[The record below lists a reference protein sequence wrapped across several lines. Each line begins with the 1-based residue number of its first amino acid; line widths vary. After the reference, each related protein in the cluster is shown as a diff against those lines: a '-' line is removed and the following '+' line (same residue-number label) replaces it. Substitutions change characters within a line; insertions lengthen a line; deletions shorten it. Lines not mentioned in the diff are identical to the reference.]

1 MNEVVKL
8 ERHDVIAIVTVNS
21 PPVNAL
27 SAAVR
32 GGIFECM
39 KSAIADAEVKAIVLT
54 CGGRTFIAGAD
65 ITEFGKPPKPPG
77 LAEVL
82 VLMENSPK
90 PIIAAIHGTAL
101 GGGLEV
107 ALACHYRVAT
117 KEARL
122 GLPEVKLGLLPGAG
136 GTQRLPRAV
145 GPELAVKMI
154 VSGDPIGA
162 AEALKNGLIEEI
174 VEGPA
179 AGGEA
184 FARKVLAEKR
194 PLRKLRDDDSKLAAA
209 KADISIFTNAV
220 AALTKKARG
229 LEAPFAAADA
239 VRAAIELPFDE
250 GLKKEREG
258 FLKLVSSDQS
268 KAQRYAFF
276 SEREAAKIAGVPEG
290 TKPRPVE
297 RVAII
302 GAGTMGGGIAMSFA
316 NAGIPVTL
324 IETSEEQL
332 KRGMGVMQKNYE
344 ATAARGGIPADAPA
358 KRMGLITGVVGLEN
372 VKDADLVIE
381 AVFETMAVKKEVFEA
396 LDKHAKP
403 GAVLASNTS
412 YLNID
417 EIAKVTKRPQDV
429 LGMHFFSPANVMKL
443 CEIVRADKTAPDALT
458 TAVSIARK
466 IAKVPA
472 VVGVCDGFV
481 GNRMLAQRGKQSEK
495 LLFEGALP
503 QQVDAV
509 VTKFGMPM
517 GPFAMSDLAGLD
529 IGWRSRKD
537 RGIKSEIADA
547 LCEAGRFG
555 QKTGKGYY
563 KYEAGSRAALPDP
576 EVEKLIDETL
586 QRLGRKKR
594 VVSDD
599 EILERMMYPMINE
612 GARIL
617 EENIAARPSDIDVI
631 WLYGYGWPIYR
642 GGPMFYADQVGL
654 KHIADRLSYYAK
666 ETNDPSL
673 EPAPCSS
680 VSPPKARPLRRWP
693 RSRRRLDGA
702 SRRAVLS
709 GKASAGTTRSRAAR
723 CPTCCRQRSPSSA
736 SRPAHR
742 IPRPAD
748 QLQRTRSAGGDSRQ
762 RLPSRRLR
770 QEQFGRAVPRQF
782 AGSSRQFLR
791 RAEGRRPRRASVA
804 ARRRDR
810 AVAQAHGLRRAGAG
824 HQQPLG
830 AAADRAEIPRQGPAR
845 SPDRLR
851 GRSLGQGRN
860 AADGA
865 AGSSAIVTYKQFTDG
880 ATKPAQWPAISADDV
895 ALLQYTGGTTG
906 LAEGRDAQPRQ
917 SDVGGVGL
925 RRLGQAGARRAQRD
939 RARDLRAAA
948 VSHLRADGGAALRDP
963 ARPSDLAA
971 PTLRCRSRHARHRG
985 QARDRLSRA
994 CRRCG
999 SRSPHCPISTS
1010 AICPRWCPAAPAARR
1025 CRSRSQKSSSAGS
1038 A

>member
-1 MNEVVKL
+1 VSEVAKL
-8 ERHDVIAIVTVNS
+8 DRHDIVGIVTIDS

-32 GGIFECM
+32 GGILDNV
-39 KSAIADAEVKAIVLT
+39 KAAIADPEIKVIVLT

-65 ITEFGKPPKPPG
+65 ITEFGKPPKPPA
-77 LAEVL
+77 LNDVL
-82 VLMENSPK
+82 STIENSPK
-90 PIIAAIHGTAL
+90 PVIAAIHGTAL

-117 KEARL
+117 KDAKL

-154 VSGDPIGA
+154 VGGDPIGA
-162 AEALKNGLIEEI
+162 AEAHKAGLIEEI

-179 AGGEA
+179 SGAEA
-184 FARKVLAEKR
+184 FARKVVAENR

-209 KADISIFTNAV
+209 KADRSIFTNAV
-220 AALTKKARG
+220 AAITKKSRG

-239 VRAAIELPFDE
+239 VGYAIDLPFDE
-250 GLKKEREG
+250 GLKREREG
-258 FLKLVSSDQS
+258 FLKLLTSDQS

-276 SEREAAKIAGVPEG
+276 AEREAAKIAGVPEG
-290 TKPRPVE
+290 TKGRKVD

-324 IETSEEQL
+324 IETAEEQL
-332 KRGMGVMQKNYE
+332 KRGMGVMQKNWE

-358 KRMGLITGVVGLEN
+358 KRMALIDGKVGLEH

-381 AVFETMAVKKEVFEA
+381 AVFETMAVKKEVFGK
-396 LDKHAKP
+396 LDQYAKP
-403 GAVLASNTS
+403 GAVLAYNTS

-417 EIAKVTKRPQDV
+417 AIAAETSRPQDV

-443 CEIVRADKTAPDALT
+443 CEIVRAEKTAPDALV

-481 GNRMLAQRGKQSEK
+481 GNRMLAQRGKQAEK

-517 GPFAMSDLAGLD
+517 GPFAMGDLAGLD

-563 KYEAGSRAALPDP
+563 KYEAGSRAPLPDP
-576 EVEKLIDETL
+576 DVEKLIDETL
-586 QRLGRKKR
+586 AKLGLKR
-594 VVSDD
+594 RAVSDE

-612 GARIL
+612 GAKIL
-617 EENIAARPSDIDVI
+617 AEGIAARPSDIDVV

-642 GGPMFYADQVGL
+642 GGPMYWADSVGL
-654 KHIADRLSYYAK
+654 KHIAERLAFYAK

-673 EPAPCSS
+673 EPAPLL
-680 VSPPKARPLRRWP
+680 KKLA
-693 RSRRRLDGA
+693 DEGKTFA
-702 SRRAVLS
+702 SLAQ
-709 GKASAGTTRSRAAR
+709 GKAA
-723 CPTCCRQRSPSSA
+723 
-736 SRPAHR
+736 
-742 IPRPAD
+742 
-748 QLQRTRSAGGDSRQ
+748 
-762 RLPSRRLR
+762 
-770 QEQFGRAVPRQF
+770 
-782 AGSSRQFLR
+782 
-791 RAEGRRPRRASVA
+791 
-804 ARRRDR
+804 
-810 AVAQAHGLRRAGAG
+810 
-824 HQQPLG
+824 
-830 AAADRAEIPRQGPAR
+830 
-845 SPDRLR
+845 
-851 GRSLGQGRN
+851 
-860 AADGA
+860 
-865 AGSSAIVTYKQFTDG
+865 
-880 ATKPAQWPAISADDV
+880 
-895 ALLQYTGGTTG
+895 
-906 LAEGRDAQPRQ
+906 
-917 SDVGGVGL
+917 
-925 RRLGQAGARRAQRD
+925 
-939 RARDLRAAA
+939 
-948 VSHLRADGGAALRDP
+948 
-963 ARPSDLAA
+963 
-971 PTLRCRSRHARHRG
+971 
-985 QARDRLSRA
+985 
-994 CRRCG
+994 
-999 SRSPHCPISTS
+999 
-1010 AICPRWCPAAPAARR
+1010 
-1025 CRSRSQKSSSAGS
+1025 
-1038 A
+1038 

>member
-1 MNEVVKL
+1 MSEVVKL
-8 ERHDVIAIVTVNS
+8 ERHDEVGIVTVNS

-32 GGIFECM
+32 GGILECI
-39 KSAIADAEVKAIVLT
+39 KAAIADPAIKGIVLT
-54 CGGRTFIAGAD
+54 CAGRTFIAGAD
-65 ITEFGKPPKPPG
+65 ITEFGKPPKPPA
-77 LAEVL
+77 LNDVL
-82 VLMENSPK
+82 SEIENSPK
-90 PIIAAIHGTAL
+90 PVVAAIHGTAL

-107 ALACHYRVAT
+107 ALACHFRVAV
-117 KEARL
+117 KEAKL

-154 VSGDPIGA
+154 VGGDPIGA

-179 AGGEA
+179 SGGEA
-184 FARKVLAEKR
+184 FVRKLIAEKR
-194 PLRKLRDDDSKLAAA
+194 PLRRLRDDDSKIAAA
-209 KADISIFTNAV
+209 KADRSIFTNAV
-220 AALTKKARG
+220 AAMTKKSRG

-239 VRAAIELPFDE
+239 VGYAIDLPFDE

-258 FLKLVSSDQS
+258 FLKLVASDQS

-276 SEREAAKIAGVPEG
+276 AEREAAKIAGVPEG
-290 TKPRPVE
+290 TKPRPVN
-297 RVAII
+297 RVAIL

-324 IETSEEQL
+324 IETGEEQL
-332 KRGMGVMQKNYE
+332 KRGMGIMQKNWE

-358 KRMGLITGVVGLEN
+358 KRMALINGVVGIEN
-372 VKDADLVIE
+372 VGDADLVIE
-381 AVFETMAVKKEVFEA
+381 AVFETMAVKKDVFGK
-396 LDKHAKP
+396 LDQYAKQ

-417 EIAKVTKRPQDV
+417 EIAKSTKRPQDV

-443 CEIVRADKTAPDALT
+443 CEIVRADKTAPDALV
-458 TAVSIARK
+458 TAVNIARK

-517 GPFAMSDLAGLD
+517 GPFAMGDLAGLD

-563 KYEAGSRAALPDP
+563 KYEAGSRAPLPDP

-586 QRLGRKKR
+586 ARLGRKKR
-594 VVSDD
+594 VVSDE

-612 GARIL
+612 GAKIL
-617 EENIAARPSDIDVI
+617 EEGIAARPSDIDVV

-642 GGPMFYADQVGL
+642 GGPMFWADSVGL

-673 EPAPCSS
+673 EPAPLL
-680 VSPPKARPLRRWP
+680 KKLA
-693 RSRRRLDGA
+693 
-702 SRRAVLS
+702 
-709 GKASAGTTRSRAAR
+709 
-723 CPTCCRQRSPSSA
+723 
-736 SRPAHR
+736 
-742 IPRPAD
+742 
-748 QLQRTRSAGGDSRQ
+748 
-762 RLPSRRLR
+762 
-770 QEQFGRAVPRQF
+770 
-782 AGSSRQFLR
+782 
-791 RAEGRRPRRASVA
+791 AEGKTFAS
-804 ARRRDR
+804 
-810 AVAQAHGLRRAGAG
+810 L
-824 HQQPLG
+824 
-830 AAADRAEIPRQGPAR
+830 AAA
-845 SPDRLR
+845 SK
-851 GRSLGQGRN
+851 
-860 AADGA
+860 AA
-865 AGSSAIVTYKQFTDG
+865 
-880 ATKPAQWPAISADDV
+880 
-895 ALLQYTGGTTG
+895 
-906 LAEGRDAQPRQ
+906 
-917 SDVGGVGL
+917 
-925 RRLGQAGARRAQRD
+925 
-939 RARDLRAAA
+939 
-948 VSHLRADGGAALRDP
+948 
-963 ARPSDLAA
+963 
-971 PTLRCRSRHARHRG
+971 
-985 QARDRLSRA
+985 
-994 CRRCG
+994 
-999 SRSPHCPISTS
+999 
-1010 AICPRWCPAAPAARR
+1010 
-1025 CRSRSQKSSSAGS
+1025 
-1038 A
+1038 

>member
-1 MNEVVKL
+1 MSEVAKL
-8 ERHDVIAIVTVNS
+8 DRHDIIGIVTIDS

-32 GGIFECM
+32 GGILGNV
-39 KSAIADAEVKAIVLT
+39 KAAIEDPTIKAIVLT

-65 ITEFGKPPKPPG
+65 ITEFGKPPKPPA
-77 LAEVL
+77 LNDVL
-82 VLMENSPK
+82 STIENSPK
-90 PIIAAIHGTAL
+90 PVIAAIHGTAL

-117 KEARL
+117 RDSKL

-154 VSGDPIGA
+154 VGGDPISA
-162 AEALKNGLIEEI
+162 AEAHKSGLIEEI

-179 AGGEA
+179 SGGVE
-184 FARKVLAEKR
+184 FARKVVAENR
-194 PLRKLRDDDSKLAAA
+194 PLRKLRDDDSKIAAA
-209 KADISIFTNAV
+209 KADRSIFTNAV
-220 AALTKKARG
+220 AAITKKSRG

-239 VRAAIELPFDE
+239 VGYAIDLPFDE
-250 GLKKEREG
+250 GLKREREG
-258 FLKLVSSDQS
+258 FLKLLTSDQS

-276 SEREAAKIAGVPEG
+276 AEREAAKIAGVPEG
-290 TKPRPVE
+290 TKGRKVE

-324 IETSEEQL
+324 IETAEEQL
-332 KRGMGVMQKNYE
+332 KRGMGIMQKNWE

-358 KRMGLITGVVGLEN
+358 KRMALIDGKVGLEN

-381 AVFETMAVKKEVFEA
+381 AVFETMAVKKEVFGK
-396 LDKHAKP
+396 LDQYAKP

-417 EIAKVTKRPQDV
+417 AIAAETSRPQDV

-443 CEIVRADKTAPDALT
+443 CEIVRADKTSPDALV

-481 GNRMLAQRGKQSEK
+481 GNRMLAQRGKQAEK

-517 GPFAMSDLAGLD
+517 GPFAMGDLAGLD

-563 KYEAGSRAALPDP
+563 KYESGSRAPLPDP
-576 EVEKLIDETL
+576 DVEKLIDETL
-586 QRLGRKKR
+586 AKLGLKR
-594 VVSDD
+594 RNVSDE

-612 GARIL
+612 GAKIL
-617 EENIAARPSDIDVI
+617 AEGVAARPSDIDVV

-642 GGPMFYADQVGL
+642 GGPMYWADSVGL
-654 KHIADRLSYYAK
+654 KHIAERLSYYAN

-673 EPAPCSS
+673 EPAPLL
-680 VSPPKARPLRRWP
+680 KKLAEE
-693 RSRRRLDGA
+693 GKTFA
-702 SRRAVLS
+702 SLAQ
-709 GKASAGTTRSRAAR
+709 GKAA
-723 CPTCCRQRSPSSA
+723 
-736 SRPAHR
+736 
-742 IPRPAD
+742 
-748 QLQRTRSAGGDSRQ
+748 
-762 RLPSRRLR
+762 
-770 QEQFGRAVPRQF
+770 
-782 AGSSRQFLR
+782 
-791 RAEGRRPRRASVA
+791 
-804 ARRRDR
+804 
-810 AVAQAHGLRRAGAG
+810 
-824 HQQPLG
+824 
-830 AAADRAEIPRQGPAR
+830 
-845 SPDRLR
+845 
-851 GRSLGQGRN
+851 
-860 AADGA
+860 
-865 AGSSAIVTYKQFTDG
+865 
-880 ATKPAQWPAISADDV
+880 
-895 ALLQYTGGTTG
+895 
-906 LAEGRDAQPRQ
+906 
-917 SDVGGVGL
+917 
-925 RRLGQAGARRAQRD
+925 
-939 RARDLRAAA
+939 
-948 VSHLRADGGAALRDP
+948 
-963 ARPSDLAA
+963 
-971 PTLRCRSRHARHRG
+971 
-985 QARDRLSRA
+985 
-994 CRRCG
+994 
-999 SRSPHCPISTS
+999 
-1010 AICPRWCPAAPAARR
+1010 
-1025 CRSRSQKSSSAGS
+1025 
-1038 A
+1038 

>member
-1 MNEVVKL
+1 VSEVVKL

-32 GGIFECM
+32 RGIFECV
-39 KSAIADAEVKAIVLT
+39 KSAAADPEVKAIVLT
-54 CGGRTFIAGAD
+54 CAGRTFIAGAD
-65 ITEFGKPPKPPG
+65 ITEFGKPPQPPG
-77 LAEVL
+77 LAEVISEL
-82 VLMENSPK
+82 ENCPK
-90 PIIAAIHGTAL
+90 PTIAAIHGTAL

-107 ALACHYRVAT
+107 ALGCHFRVAV
-117 KEARL
+117 KDARL

-154 VSGDPIGA
+154 VGGDPIGA
-162 AEALKNGLIEEI
+162 PEALKQGLIDEI

-209 KADISIFTNAV
+209 KADRSIFTNAV

-229 LEAPFAAADA
+229 LEAPFAID
-239 VRAAIELPFDE
+239 LPFDE

-258 FLKLVSSDQS
+258 FMKLMTGDQS

-276 SEREAAKIAGVPEG
+276 SEREAAKVAGVPEG
-290 TKPRPVE
+290 TKPRNVE

-324 IETSEEQL
+324 IETGEEQL

-358 KRMGLITGVVGLEN
+358 KRMGLINGVIGLEN
-372 VKDADLVIE
+372 VKDADLIIE
-381 AVFETMAVKKEVFEA
+381 AVFETMAIKKEVFTA
-396 LDKHAKP
+396 LDKYAKP

-417 EIAKVTKRPQDV
+417 EIAKVTNRPQDV

-443 CEIVRADKTAPDALT
+443 CEIVRAEKTAPDALT
-458 TAVSIARK
+458 TAVAVARR

-481 GNRMLAQRGKQSEK
+481 GNRMLAQRGKQAEK

-517 GPFAMSDLAGLD
+517 GPFAMGDLAGLD

-563 KYEAGSRAALPDP
+563 KYEQGSRAAMPDP

-586 QRLGRKKR
+586 QRLGRKR
-594 VVSDD
+594 RTVSDD

-617 EENIAARPSDIDVI
+617 EEKVAARSSDIDVI

-673 EPAPCSS
+673 EPAPLL
-680 VSPPKARPLRRWP
+680 K
-693 RSRRRLDGA
+693 RLA
-702 SRRAVLS
+702 
-709 GKASAGTTRSRAAR
+709 
-723 CPTCCRQRSPSSA
+723 
-736 SRPAHR
+736 
-742 IPRPAD
+742 
-748 QLQRTRSAGGDSRQ
+748 
-762 RLPSRRLR
+762 
-770 QEQFGRAVPRQF
+770 
-782 AGSSRQFLR
+782 
-791 RAEGRRPRRASVA
+791 AEGKTFASLAQTAKA
-804 ARRRDR
+804 A
-810 AVAQAHGLRRAGAG
+810 
-824 HQQPLG
+824 
-830 AAADRAEIPRQGPAR
+830 
-845 SPDRLR
+845 
-851 GRSLGQGRN
+851 
-860 AADGA
+860 
-865 AGSSAIVTYKQFTDG
+865 
-880 ATKPAQWPAISADDV
+880 
-895 ALLQYTGGTTG
+895 
-906 LAEGRDAQPRQ
+906 
-917 SDVGGVGL
+917 
-925 RRLGQAGARRAQRD
+925 
-939 RARDLRAAA
+939 
-948 VSHLRADGGAALRDP
+948 
-963 ARPSDLAA
+963 
-971 PTLRCRSRHARHRG
+971 
-985 QARDRLSRA
+985 
-994 CRRCG
+994 
-999 SRSPHCPISTS
+999 
-1010 AICPRWCPAAPAARR
+1010 
-1025 CRSRSQKSSSAGS
+1025 
-1038 A
+1038 